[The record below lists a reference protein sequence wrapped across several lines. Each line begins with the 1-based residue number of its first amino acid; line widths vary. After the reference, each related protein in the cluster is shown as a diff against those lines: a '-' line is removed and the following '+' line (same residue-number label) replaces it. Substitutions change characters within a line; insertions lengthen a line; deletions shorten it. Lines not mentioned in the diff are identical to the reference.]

1 MQAVMIAEP
10 GGPEVLTLAEIDTP
24 QPAPG
29 ELLVRVHASGVNRAD
44 LLQRQGRYPPPP
56 GAPANVPG
64 LEYAGVVE
72 GVGVGSAQRSWQA
85 GDRVMGIVGGGAY
98 AELLTVSAA
107 HALSIPDEWSFEQAA
122 AVPEAFITAHDALV
136 GRAALRAGERVL
148 VHAVGSG
155 VGSALLQLAKLSGA
169 VVAGT
174 SRTPEKLERA
184 KALGLDRAVLVRDR
198 FSPDTAM
205 KDWADVICDLV
216 GGPYVQGNLEAVAQR
231 GRIVLIGLTGGRTAE
246 IDFGKL
252 LSKRVTL
259 VGTVLRSRP
268 HDEKSGVI
276 SSFAEAV
283 LPQFESG
290 RLVPVVDRVFPIR
303 AVKDA
308 HRYMEEN
315 RNFGAIVLRWA

>member
-1 MQAVMIAEP
+1 M
-10 GGPEVLTLAEIDTP
+10 
-24 QPAPG
+24 
-29 ELLVRVHASGVNRAD
+29 
-44 LLQRQGRYPPPP
+44 
-56 GAPANVPG
+56 
-64 LEYAGVVE
+64 
-72 GVGVGSAQRSWQA
+72 
-85 GDRVMGIVGGGAY
+85 
-98 AELLTVSAA
+98 
-107 HALSIPDEWSFEQAA
+107 
-122 AVPEAFITAHDALV
+122 
-136 GRAALRAGERVL
+136 
-148 VHAVGSG
+148 HAVGSG
-155 VGSALLQLAKLSGA
+155 VGSALLQLAKVSGA

-184 KALGLDRAVLVRDR
+184 EALGLDRAVLVRDR
-198 FSPDTAM
+198 FSPDPAM

-216 GGPYVQGNLEAVAQR
+216 GGPYVQGNLEAVAPR

-276 SSFAEAV
+276 RSFAEAV

-303 AVKDA
+303 AVQDA